1 MFIVVYVG
9 FAIAAC
15 LLFGHQFE
23 AMVDVQSAL
32 LMLIFMVFTMDKAQF
47 YDQMLHAAP
56 AWIFHVFFW
65 VSVTTP
71 PPHLPQ
77 SSSSQ
82 CVLPTHDDTT
92 HLCHAPQR
100 PKAPNLQFFV
110 FMWEGYCADW
120 YTGEIQR

>member
-23 AMVDVQSAL
+23 AMVDVQSSL
-32 LMLIFMVFTMDKAQF
+32 LMLIFMVFTMDRAQF

-65 VSVTTP
+65 VSVTRLHKLSLKLSNT
-71 PPHLPQ
+71 
-77 SSSSQ
+77 
-82 CVLPTHDDTT
+82 CVVKLDIWITQH
-92 HLCHAPQR
+92 CYAS
-100 PKAPNLQFFV
+100 
-110 FMWEGYCADW
+110 
-120 YTGEIQR
+120 